1 MGRKSDGKRTEVCAD
16 RPLRDLLLLL
26 PLLPIRDGGEID
38 YAAADPALLY
48 QIGIQAD
55 ITMRTV
61 HRGITAI
68 GRLMVYVSPEIGA
81 GEFSANAMESLGWL
95 LAELGDLA
103 TTAQCLASASH
114 RYSADY
120 APKTQKPIT
129 PARP

>member
-16 RPLRDLLLLL
+16 RPLREFLLLL

-48 QIGIQAD
+48 QIGTNAD
-55 ITMRTV
+55 IAMRTV

-68 GRLMVYVSPEIGA
+68 GRLMVYVAPESDTGGI
-81 GEFSANAMESLGWL
+81 SADAMESLFWL
-95 LAELGDLA
+95 QAELGDLA
-103 TTAQCLASASH
+103 ATAHCLATSCL
-114 RYSADY
+114 RYTADY
-120 APKTQKPIT
+120 APETQKHIP